1 MQQGRYSA
9 CRSRPRRLYE
19 IYLFLRNAEQ
29 PIDAFDMHVRRSTTW
44 LTANDGWKCSRSA
57 GRKVASRWQC
67 HNATSVVD
75 LRSGL
80 SVPRILYK
88 AVVASVPA
96 AAGGGANDV
105 LPRGLFLL
113 APVLYTSAVRLE
125 MQNAVKRKKV
135 QNVKSSITNWG
146 VDCLTARARFGEN
159 DCRPA
164 QSALCRSLHTWS
176 THSDNDCVSKRRI
189 FGMRGLAFRLTSG
202 EQFVPSAVESGPVP
216 QNNLPQCALR
226 LTCVRTTGGQVSA
239 GAGASTRQV
248 GTVARQRGRP
258 KHGETAS
265 SDNPVRWWWWWRQQ
279 HARCQGD

>member
-88 AVVASVPA
+88 AAVASVPA

-105 LPRGLFLL
+105 LPRGS
-113 APVLYTSAVRLE
+113 VSVST
-125 MQNAVKRKKV
+125 
-135 QNVKSSITNWG
+135 
-146 VDCLTARARFGEN
+146 
-159 DCRPA
+159 
-164 QSALCRSLHTWS
+164 RSLYVCS
-176 THSDNDCVSKRRI
+176 AAGDAKCSK
-189 FGMRGLAFRLTSG
+189 TK
-202 EQFVPSAVESGPVP
+202 ES
-216 QNNLPQCALR
+216 
-226 LTCVRTTGGQVSA
+226 
-239 GAGASTRQV
+239 
-248 GTVARQRGRP
+248 P
-258 KHGETAS
+258 K
-265 SDNPVRWWWWWRQQ
+265 
-279 HARCQGD
+279 C